1 MRKVLSIFLIVFAL
15 HMYAQNANNWDD
27 PYAKSGSPGFEYASK
42 GNYYESIGDINNAI
56 IWYEKAVKAG
66 NLFAAQALGFMYLNN
81 KSIQNAQKAIG
92 YFAIGIEKDYAPC
105 LWGGYYVFSGKYG
118 VPANPSLALDYCK
131 RAANKGYYF
140 AQRELGKQYLYGSER
155 NISKG
160 IEILEKMAKNGDIDC
175 QLELGT
181 WYSRFAEPHDY
192 QAAIK
197 WYSMSVE
204 KGSPLGCLYL
214 SLIYANIEEVQ
225 DLDKAND
232 LARKAERYLDLDNSL
247 GADNK
252 VIWLGNCLSL
262 RGLIN
267 MKKGNDDKAI
277 LIWKELKE
285 KYPQFVEISKNN
297 SDNDFVIAM
306 LEKEKKETEVKQ
318 NIIADVNETNSNTNI
333 SSIISDVDESIPEN
347 AVAGTPVFAV
357 IIANEK
363 YNEVE
368 NVPYAIHDGET
379 FMNYCEKTLGI
390 PHSNIKFVADATLNN
405 IKRQLSWLGQVMD
418 VYQGEASIIFYYAGH
433 GIPNESNGS
442 AYLLPVDGYGTD
454 VTTGYS
460 LDKLYEELSS
470 KPAKS
475 VVVLLDAC
483 FSGAKRDGGMLA
495 SARGVAIKAKQ
506 NAPKGNMVVLSAAQG
521 DETAYPYKEK
531 GHGMFTYYLLKK
543 LQETQG
549 NVSFGEL
556 ADYVINEVKKQSVI
570 INGKM
575 QTPLVSPSGNATDWQ
590 SWRLR

>member
-1 MRKVLSIFLIVFAL
+1 MKKFISLLALVFVTNVFAQT
-15 HMYAQNANNWDD
+15 AKQWDD
-27 PYAKSGSPGFEYASK
+27 PYLKADAPGYEEIMKAGAYHFSSDKVQFIYWIEKAADKGNLYARNFYAEYLLSGIKDVLKADTAKAIKEFFALAMKGYAPALFHAAEISFNDSLGFKSNSSGSYYLINSANQGYLPAKRSLAHRSLLGGLGVPRDIKK
-42 GNYYESIGDINNAI
+42 GIQLAEECANAGDIHSQRLLSS
-56 IWYEKAVKAG
+56 WY
-66 NLFAAQALGFMYLNN
+66 LGESDY
-81 KSIQNAQKAIG
+81 QNAFK
-92 YFAIGIEKDYAPC
+92 
-105 LWGGYYVFSGKYG
+105 WTS
-118 VPANPSLALDYCK
+118 
-131 RAANKGYYF
+131 
-140 AQRELGKQYLYGSER
+140 
-155 NISKG
+155 
-160 IEILEKMAKNGDIDC
+160 MAVDNGD
-175 QLELGT
+175 
-181 WYSRFAEPHDY
+181 
-192 QAAIK
+192 
-197 WYSMSVE
+197 WYSMNSLAYMYAKGQGTEINFEKAHKLLNDANSYAAQSGELTSYIEANLLDSHGEIYLMEGKNEEANATWNQMKSKYPDFVE
-204 KGSPLGCLYL
+204 ENKF
-214 SLIYANIEEVQ
+214 V
-225 DLDKAND
+225 AND
-232 LARKAERYLDLDNSL
+232 VFVRTMYEKEQKASVPNLASAEN
-247 GADNK
+247 
-252 VIWLGNCLSL
+252 
-262 RGLIN
+262 
-267 MKKGNDDKAI
+267 KGND
-277 LIWKELKE
+277 E
-285 KYPQFVEISKNN
+285 P
-297 SDNDFVIAM
+297 
-306 LEKEKKETEVKQ
+306 
-318 NIIADVNETNSNTNI
+318 
-333 SSIISDVDESIPEN
+333 SIISDVDLNLPEN
-347 AVAGTPVFAV
+347 PTAKDPVFAV

-368 NVPYAIHDGET
+368 NVPYAVHDGET

-556 ADYVINEVKKQSVI
+556 ADYVTNEVKKQSII

-590 SWRLR
+590 SWKLR